1 MNAQLRNQPETEP
14 VTRRS
19 FLEKVLVGGG
29 VLSVGAIAGS
39 TAYVLGNSEAP
50 AVGTTT
56 GAAASTTSAGH
67 DMSASAATDAPAS
80 AVQSADEMDTH
91 HEQGIKDFLINQTT
105 PITKGKGNQPLAPR
119 IENGVKV
126 FELTC
131 DEIEWEVSP
140 GKVLSARGYNGAV
153 PGPILRATEGD
164 TVRIVVKNNLTEST
178 SIHWH
183 GLVIPNNMD
192 GVPFLNQP
200 PIKPGATFIY
210 EFTLRN
216 SGTHMYHSHHNSMD
230 QVNRGLLGAFIV
242 DPKDPA
248 SYPQYDR
255 EYIMV
260 LNDLNLGFT
269 INGKGFPATEAIVAS
284 KGERVLIRYLNE
296 GVMNHPMHLHGM
308 PQLVFAKD
316 GYPVNPPQLCDTI
329 DVAPGNRYDVIVEA
343 TEPGAWAFHCHV
355 LSHAEGPDGMFGL
368 VTAMLVDVPLAAA
381 AAPPR
386 TDSITPVSTGAFLC
400 PVEGVTDDRI

>member
-1 MNAQLRNQPETEP
+1 M
-14 VTRRS
+14 
-19 FLEKVLVGGG
+19 
-29 VLSVGAIAGS
+29 
-39 TAYVLGNSEAP
+39 
-50 AVGTTT
+50 
-56 GAAASTTSAGH
+56 
-67 DMSASAATDAPAS
+67 
-80 AVQSADEMDTH
+80 DEH
-91 HEQGIKDFLINQTT
+91 HKQGIADFLANQRT
-105 PITKGKGNQPLAPR
+105 PITKGLGNQPLQPR

-140 GKVLSARGYNGAV
+140 GKVHAARGYNGAV
-153 PGPILRATEGD
+153 PGPILRATEGER
-164 TVRIVVKNNLTEST
+164 VRVVVTNNLKEST

-192 GVPFLNQP
+192 GVPFLNQE
-200 PIKPGATFIY
+200 PIKPGATFTY
-210 EFTLRN
+210 EFTLVN

-248 SYPQYDR
+248 SYPAYDR
-255 EYIMV
+255 EYVMV

-269 INGKGFPATEAIVAS
+269 INGKGFPATEALVANR
-284 KGERVLIRYLNE
+284 GERVLIRYLNE

-308 PQLVFAKD
+308 PQLVFARD
-316 GYPVNPPQLCDTI
+316 GYPVNPPYLCDTV

-355 LSHAEGPDGMFGL
+355 LSHAEGPNGMFGL
-368 VTAMLVDVPLAAA
+368 VTAMLVDVPLAK
-381 AAPPR
+381 APGA
-386 TDSITPVSTGAFLC
+386 SVTPVSAVSDGAFIC
-400 PVEGVTDDRI
+400 NVEEEGNDV